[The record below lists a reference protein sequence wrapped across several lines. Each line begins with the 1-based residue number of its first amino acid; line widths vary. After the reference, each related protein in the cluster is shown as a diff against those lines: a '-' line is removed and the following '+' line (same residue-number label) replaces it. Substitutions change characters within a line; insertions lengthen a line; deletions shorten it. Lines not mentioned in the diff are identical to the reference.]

1 MSKVTLIGLDAAI
14 PSLVNKYFKMDKL
27 PTMQKIAQKGTSAEL
42 IPVFPTH
49 TASNW
54 NTVSTGAWP
63 KTHGVT
69 DMVIHFPGT
78 PLTEIKMLCVS
89 LEKPNYSHTVVYH

>member
-1 MSKVTLIGLDAAI
+1 ME
-14 PSLVNKYFKMDKL
+14 KL
-27 PTMQKIAQKGTSAEL
+27 PTLQKMAKEGTWGEL

-69 DMVIHFPGT
+69 AFAFHPIHNLG
-78 PLTEIKMLCVS
+78 
-89 LEKPNYSHTVVYH
+89 